1 MEKSIEALR
10 IIKILNNSAL
20 LVNDTKQSFILLGKG
35 IAFNRKA
42 DEILSVGFNYE
53 QRFGLLRSSRSFEQL
68 ISQHKPEI
76 IDLVFKTVQEFMFDE
91 NQITAESLV
100 AFCDHIATM
109 YDRVVNHESIENP
122 FLMETK
128 TLYPESF
135 KSATLLIDR
144 VNKKYTVEIP
154 EAEIGFIALHLQKIS
169 SKDKSINVNVMNN
182 IIFTVTNLLT
192 EKYNY
197 TLDKESIKFAQ
208 FITHIKFVVLRLV
221 RKESSNNEM
230 TEIILNKYS
239 KFKPL
244 ANEIVKIIEK
254 ETLSELNIDEL
265 AYLMMHVSRLN

>member
-1 MEKSIEALR
+1 MEKSNEALR

-42 DEILSVGFNYE
+42 DDILPIGFEYE
-53 QRFGLLRSSRSFEQL
+53 QRFGLMRSSKSFEQL

-76 IDLVFKTVQEFMFDE
+76 IDLVIKTVEEFMFDE
-91 NQITAESLV
+91 NQITAEALV

-109 YDRVVNHESIENP
+109 YDRVVKHEAIENP

-135 KSATLLIDR
+135 KSASLLINQ
-144 VNKKYTVEIP
+144 VNQKYRVEIP

-169 SKDKSINVNVMNN
+169 TMDKGINVNVMNN
-182 IIFTVTNLLT
+182 IIFTVTNLLS

-197 TLDKESIKFAQ
+197 ILDKESVKFAQ

-221 RKESSNNEM
+221 RKESPNNEM
-230 TEIILNKYS
+230 TDIILNKYS
-239 KFKPL
+239 YFKPL
-244 ANEIVKIIEK
+244 ASEILKIIEE
-254 ETLSELNIDEL
+254 ETESKLSIDEL

>member
-1 MEKSIEALR
+1 MEKSTEALR
-10 IIKILNNSAL
+10 VIKILNNSAL
-20 LVNDTKQSFILLGKG
+20 LVSDSKQSFILLGRG

-42 DEILSVGFNYE
+42 DDHLPIGFEYE
-53 QRFGLLRSSRSFEQL
+53 QRFGLMRSSFSFEQL

-91 NQITAESLV
+91 KQITAEALV

-109 YDRVVNHESIENP
+109 YDRVIKHESIENP

-135 KSATLLIDR
+135 KTASLLIHQ
-144 VNKKYTVEIP
+144 VNKKYEVEIP

-169 SKDKSINVNVMNN
+169 TMDKGINVNVMNN

-197 TLDKESIKFAQ
+197 VLDKESVKFAQ

-221 RKESSNNEM
+221 RNESANNEM

-239 KFKPL
+239 QFKPL
-244 ANEIVKIIEK
+244 ASEIVKIIEH
-254 ETLSELNIDEL
+254 ETNNELNVDEL
-265 AYLMMHVSRLN
+265 AYLMMHVSRLT

>member
-1 MEKSIEALR
+1 MEKSTESLR

-20 LVNDTKQSFILLGKG
+20 LVSDSKQSFILLGKG

-42 DEILSVGFNYE
+42 DEILPIGFTYE

-91 NQITAESLV
+91 NQITAEALV

-109 YDRVVNHESIENP
+109 YDRVVKHESIENP

-135 KSATLLIDR
+135 KSASLLIDQ
-144 VNKKYTVEIP
+144 VNKKYCVEIP

-197 TLDKESIKFAQ
+197 TLDKESVKFAQ

-221 RKESSNNEM
+221 RKESPNNEM
-230 TEIILNKYS
+230 TEIILSKYAQ
-239 KFKPL
+239 FKPL
-244 ANEIVKIIEK
+244 ASEIVKVIEE
-254 ETLSELNIDEL
+254 ETSSDLNIDEL

>member
-1 MEKSIEALR
+1 MEKSTESLR

-20 LVNDTKQSFILLGKG
+20 LVSDSKQSFILLGKG

-42 DEILSVGFNYE
+42 DEILPIGFTYE

-91 NQITAESLV
+91 NQITAEALV

-109 YDRVVNHESIENP
+109 YDRVVKHESIENP

-135 KSATLLIDR
+135 KSASLLIDQ
-144 VNKKYTVEIP
+144 VNKKYCVEIP

-197 TLDKESIKFAQ
+197 TLDKESVKFAQ

-221 RKESSNNEM
+221 RKESPNNEM
-230 TEIILNKYS
+230 TEIILSKYAQ
-239 KFKPL
+239 FKPL
-244 ANEIVKIIEK
+244 ASEIVKVIEE
-254 ETLSELNIDEL
+254 ETSSNLNIDEL

>member
-1 MEKSIEALR
+1 MEKSTELLR
-10 IIKILNNSAL
+10 VIKILNNSAL
-20 LVNDTKQSFILLGKG
+20 LVSDSKQSYILLGRG

-42 DEILSVGFNYE
+42 DDLLPVGFEYE
-53 QRFGLLRSSRSFEQL
+53 QRFGLMRSSRSFEQL

-91 NQITAESLV
+91 KQITAEALV

-109 YDRVVNHESIENP
+109 YDRVIKHESIENP

-135 KSATLLIDR
+135 KSALLLIHQ
-144 VNKKYTVEIP
+144 VNKKYEVEIP

-169 SKDKSINVNVMNN
+169 TMDKGINVNVMNN

-197 TLDKESIKFAQ
+197 VLDKESVKFAQ

-221 RKESSNNEM
+221 RNESANNEM

-239 KFKPL
+239 QFKPL
-244 ANEIVKIIEK
+244 ASEIVKIIEH
-254 ETLSELNIDEL
+254 ETNNELNVDEL
-265 AYLMMHVSRLN
+265 AYLMMHVSRLA

>member
-1 MEKSIEALR
+1 MEKSNEALR

-42 DEILSVGFNYE
+42 DDILPIGFEYE
-53 QRFGLLRSSRSFEQL
+53 QRFGLMRSSKSFEQL

-76 IDLVFKTVQEFMFDE
+76 IDLVIKTVEEFMFDE
-91 NQITAESLV
+91 NQITAEALV
-100 AFCDHIATM
+100 AFCDHISTM
-109 YDRVVNHESIENP
+109 YDRVVKHEAIENP

-135 KSATLLIDR
+135 KSASLLINQ
-144 VNKKYTVEIP
+144 VNQKYRVEIP

-169 SKDKSINVNVMNN
+169 TMDKGINVNVMNN
-182 IIFTVTNLLT
+182 IIFTVTNLLS

-197 TLDKESIKFAQ
+197 ILDKESVKFAQ

-221 RKESSNNEM
+221 RKESPNNEM
-230 TEIILNKYS
+230 TDIILNKYS
-239 KFKPL
+239 NFKPL
-244 ANEIVKIIEK
+244 ASEILKIIEE
-254 ETLSELNIDEL
+254 ETESKLSIDEL

>member
-1 MEKSIEALR
+1 
-10 IIKILNNSAL
+10 
-20 LVNDTKQSFILLGKG
+20 VNDSKQSFILLGKG

-42 DEILSVGFNYE
+42 DEILPIGFTYE

-91 NQITAESLV
+91 NQITAEALV

-109 YDRVVNHESIENP
+109 YDRVVKHESIENP

-135 KSATLLIDR
+135 KSASLLIDQ
-144 VNKKYTVEIP
+144 VNKKYCVEIP

-197 TLDKESIKFAQ
+197 TLDKESVKFAQ

-221 RKESSNNEM
+221 RKESPNNEM
-230 TEIILNKYS
+230 TEIILSKYAQ
-239 KFKPL
+239 FKPL
-244 ANEIVKIIEK
+244 ASEIVKVIEE
-254 ETLSELNIDEL
+254 ETSSDLNIDEL

>member
-1 MEKSIEALR
+1 MEKSNESLR

-20 LVNDTKQSFILLGKG
+20 LVSDTSQSFILLGKG

-42 DEILSVGFNYE
+42 DEILPIGFNYE

-68 ISQHKPEI
+68 ITQHKPEI
-76 IDLVFKTVQEFMFDE
+76 IDLVFKTVQEFVFDE
-91 NQITAESLV
+91 NQITPESLV

-109 YDRVVNHESIENP
+109 YDRVINKESIENP

-135 KSATLLIDR
+135 KSARFIIDQ
-144 VNKKYTVEIP
+144 VNKKYAVEIP
-154 EAEIGFIALHLQKIS
+154 DAEIGFIALHLQKIS
-169 SKDKSINVNVMNN
+169 SKDRSINVNVMNN

-197 TLDKESIKFAQ
+197 TLDKESVKFAQ

-221 RKESSNNEM
+221 RKESPNNEM

-239 KFKPL
+239 QAKPL
-244 ANEIVKIIEK
+244 ASEIVKIIEE
-254 ETLSELNIDEL
+254 ETSSVLNIDEL
-265 AYLMMHVSRLN
+265 AYLMLHVSRLN

>member
-1 MEKSIEALR
+1 MEKSTESLR

-20 LVNDTKQSFILLGKG
+20 LVNDSKQSFILLGKG

-42 DEILSVGFNYE
+42 DEILPIGFTYE

-91 NQITAESLV
+91 NQITAEALV

-109 YDRVVNHESIENP
+109 YDRVVKHESIENP

-135 KSATLLIDR
+135 KSASLLIDQ
-144 VNKKYTVEIP
+144 VSKKYCVEIP

-169 SKDKSINVNVMNN
+169 SKDNSINVNVMNN
-182 IIFTVTNLLT
+182 IIFTVTNLLS

-197 TLDKESIKFAQ
+197 TLDKESVKFAQ

-221 RKESSNNEM
+221 RKESPNNEM
-230 TEIILNKYS
+230 TEIILSKYAQ
-239 KFKPL
+239 FKPL
-244 ANEIVKIIEK
+244 ASEIVKVIEE
-254 ETLSELNIDEL
+254 ETNSELNIDEL

>member
-1 MEKSIEALR
+1 MEKTSESVR

-20 LVNDTKQSFILLGKG
+20 LVSDSKQSFILLGKG
-35 IAFNRKA
+35 VAFNRKP
-42 DEILSVGFNYE
+42 DEILATGFLFE

-68 ISQHKPEI
+68 ISQHNPEI

-91 NQITAESLV
+91 NQITPEALV

-109 YDRVVNHESIENP
+109 YVRVIKHESIENP

-135 KSATLLIDR
+135 KSAQALIEQ
-144 VNKKYTVEIP
+144 VNMKYCVEIP
-154 EAEIGFIALHLQKIS
+154 EAEIGFITLHLQKIS

-182 IIFTVTNLLT
+182 IIFTVTNLLS
-192 EKYNY
+192 EKYAY

-221 RKESSNNEM
+221 RNESPNNEM

-239 KFKPL
+239 QFKPL
-244 ANEIVKIIEK
+244 AREIVQIIED
-254 ETLSELNIDEL
+254 ETMSALNVDEL

>member
-1 MEKSIEALR
+1 MEKSTESLR

-20 LVNDTKQSFILLGKG
+20 LVNDSKQSFILLGKG
-35 IAFNRKA
+35 IAFNRKT
-42 DEILSVGFNYE
+42 DEILPKGFTYE

-91 NQITAESLV
+91 NQITAEALV

-109 YDRVVNHESIENP
+109 YDRVVKHESIENP

-135 KSATLLIDR
+135 KSASLLIDQ
-144 VNKKYTVEIP
+144 VNKKYCVEIP

-182 IIFTVTNLLT
+182 IIFTVTNLLS

-197 TLDKESIKFAQ
+197 TLDKESVRFAQ

-221 RKESSNNEM
+221 RKESPNNEM
-230 TEIILNKYS
+230 TEIILSKYAQ
-239 KFKPL
+239 FKPL
-244 ANEIVKIIEK
+244 ASEIVKIIEE
-254 ETLSELNIDEL
+254 ETNSELNIDEL

>member
-1 MEKSIEALR
+1 MEKTSEAVR

-20 LVNDTKQSFILLGKG
+20 LVSDSKQSFILLGKG
-35 IAFNRKA
+35 VAFNRKP
-42 DEILSVGFNYE
+42 DEILATGFLFE

-68 ISQHKPEI
+68 ISQHNPEI

-91 NQITAESLV
+91 NQITPEALV

-109 YDRVVNHESIENP
+109 YVRVIKHESIENP

-135 KSATLLIDR
+135 KSAQALIEQ
-144 VNKKYTVEIP
+144 VNMKYCVEIP
-154 EAEIGFIALHLQKIS
+154 EAEIGFITLHLQKIS

-182 IIFTVTNLLT
+182 IIFTVTNLLS
-192 EKYNY
+192 EKYAY

-221 RKESSNNEM
+221 RNESPNNEM

-239 KFKPL
+239 QFKPL
-244 ANEIVKIIEK
+244 AREIVQIIED
-254 ETLSELNIDEL
+254 ETMSALNVDEL

>member
-1 MEKSIEALR
+1 MEKSTESLR

-20 LVNDTKQSFILLGKG
+20 LVNDSKQSFILLGKG

-42 DEILSVGFNYE
+42 DEILPIGFTYE

-91 NQITAESLV
+91 NQITAEALV

-109 YDRVVNHESIENP
+109 YDRVINLESIENP

-135 KSATLLIDR
+135 KSASLLIDQ
-144 VNKKYTVEIP
+144 VNKKYCVEIP

-197 TLDKESIKFAQ
+197 TLDKESVKFAQ

-221 RKESSNNEM
+221 RKESPNNEM
-230 TEIILNKYS
+230 TEIILSKYAQ
-239 KFKPL
+239 FKPL
-244 ANEIVKIIEK
+244 ASEIVKVIEE
-254 ETLSELNIDEL
+254 ETSSDLNIDEL

>member
-1 MEKSIEALR
+1 MEKSTEAFR

-20 LVNDTKQSFILLGKG
+20 LVNDSKQSFILLGKG

-42 DEILSVGFNYE
+42 DEILPIGFVYE
-53 QRFGLLRSSRSFEQL
+53 QRFGLLRSSRTFEQL
-68 ISQHKPEI
+68 INAHKPEI

-91 NQITAESLV
+91 NQITAEALV

-109 YDRVVNHESIENP
+109 YDRVIKHESIENP
-122 FLMETK
+122 FSMETK

-135 KSATLLIDR
+135 KSASMLINQM
-144 VNKKYTVEIP
+144 NKKYQVEIP

-169 SKDKSINVNVMNN
+169 TKDKGINVNVMNN

-192 EKYNY
+192 EKYQYN
-197 TLDKESIKFAQ
+197 LDKESVKFAQ

-221 RKESSNNEM
+221 RNESPNNEM

-239 KFKPL
+239 QFKPL
-244 ANEIVKIIEK
+244 ASEIVKIIES
-254 ETLSELNIDEL
+254 ETNSELNIDEL

>member
-1 MEKSIEALR
+1 MEKTSEAVR

-20 LVNDTKQSFILLGKG
+20 LVSDTKQSFILLGKG
-35 IAFNRKA
+35 IAFNRKP
-42 DEILSVGFNYE
+42 DEILGIGFVYE

-68 ISQHKPEI
+68 ISQHNPEI

-91 NQITAESLV
+91 NQITPEALV

-109 YDRVVNHESIENP
+109 YDRVIKHESIENP

-135 KSATLLIDR
+135 KSAQHLIDQ
-144 VNKKYTVEIP
+144 VNKKYCVEIP

-182 IIFTVTNLLT
+182 IIFTVTNLLS

-197 TLDKESIKFAQ
+197 TLDKESVKFAQ

-221 RKESSNNEM
+221 RKESPNNEM

-239 KFKPL
+239 QFKPL
-244 ANEIVKIIEK
+244 ASEIVNIIED
-254 ETLSELNIDEL
+254 ETKSDLSVDEL

>member
-244 ANEIVKIIEK
+244 AIEIVKIIEK

>member
-1 MEKSIEALR
+1 MEKTSEAVR

-20 LVNDTKQSFILLGKG
+20 LVSDTKQSFILLGKG
-35 IAFNRKA
+35 IAFNRKP
-42 DEILSVGFNYE
+42 DEILSTGFVYE
-53 QRFGLLRSSRSFEQL
+53 QKFGLLRSSRSFEQL
-68 ISQHKPEI
+68 INQHNPEI

-91 NQITAESLV
+91 NQITPEALV

-109 YDRVVNHESIENP
+109 YDRVIKHESIENP

-135 KSATLLIDR
+135 KSAQHLIDQ
-144 VNKKYTVEIP
+144 VNKKYCVEIP
-154 EAEIGFIALHLQKIS
+154 EAEIGFITLHLQKIS

-182 IIFTVTNLLT
+182 IIFTVTNLLSD
-192 EKYNY
+192 KYDY
-197 TLDKESIKFAQ
+197 SLDKESVKYAQ

-221 RKESSNNEM
+221 RKESPNNEM

-239 KFKPL
+239 QFKPL
-244 ANEIVKIIEK
+244 ASEIVKVIED
-254 ETLSELNIDEL
+254 ETKSDLNVDEL

>member
-1 MEKSIEALR
+1 MEKSLESLR
-10 IIKILNNSAL
+10 VIKILNNSAL
-20 LVNDTKQSFILLGKG
+20 LVSDSKQSYILLGRG

-42 DEILSVGFNYE
+42 DDLLPVGFEYE
-53 QRFGLLRSSRSFEQL
+53 QRFGLMRSSRSFEQL

-91 NQITAESLV
+91 KQITAEALV

-109 YDRVVNHESIENP
+109 YDRVINHESIENP

-135 KSATLLIDR
+135 KSASLLIHQ
-144 VNKKYTVEIP
+144 VNKKYEVEIP

-169 SKDKSINVNVMNN
+169 TMDKGINVNVMNN

-197 TLDKESIKFAQ
+197 VLDKESVKFAQ

-221 RKESSNNEM
+221 RNESANNEM
-230 TEIILNKYS
+230 TEIILSKYS
-239 KFKPL
+239 QFKPL
-244 ANEIVKIIEK
+244 ASEIVKIIEH
-254 ETLSELNIDEL
+254 ETNNELNVDEL
-265 AYLMMHVSRLN
+265 AYLMMHVSRLT

>member
-1 MEKSIEALR
+1 MEKSTELLR

-20 LVNDTKQSFILLGKG
+20 LVNDSKQSFILLGKG

-42 DEILSVGFNYE
+42 DEILPIGFTYE

-91 NQITAESLV
+91 NQITAEALV

-109 YDRVVNHESIENP
+109 YDRVVKHESIENP

-135 KSATLLIDR
+135 KSASLLIDQ
-144 VNKKYTVEIP
+144 VSKKYCVEIP

-169 SKDKSINVNVMNN
+169 SKDNSINVNVMNN
-182 IIFTVTNLLT
+182 IIFTVTNLLS

-197 TLDKESIKFAQ
+197 TLDKESVKFAQ

-221 RKESSNNEM
+221 RKESPNNEM
-230 TEIILNKYS
+230 TEIILSKYAQ
-239 KFKPL
+239 FKPL
-244 ANEIVKIIEK
+244 ASEIVKVIEE
-254 ETLSELNIDEL
+254 ETNSELNIDEL